1 MRAHLRSNIVGYIA
15 LFFVFTG
22 GAYAISI
29 KKNSVGTKQ
38 IKDGA
43 VAGVDVKDDSL
54 TGTDVDEATLSLPT
68 GPRGATG
75 PQGPAGS
82 PDSASQVLE
91 KLLTVD
97 GAGSGIDSDTVDGKS
112 AGEFLGAT
120 ANAGGDLAG
129 TYPNPQLGPDSVN
142 QTELADDAIQNELGM
157 TTFESVGFG
166 AGDAVGGG
174 ASNNT
179 MFTDAHG
186 PQFIARCDE
195 PTAGNVGASIV
206 YKTIGAT
213 SLTSAVDST
222 ANLGVNDVTVAHGA
236 EAKLAEITA
245 GGGTHS
251 VTGSWSIATSNNV
264 VLSGQVMAATNAVGT
279 SECTFYILIFGD

>member
-22 GAYAISI
+22 GAYAVAI
-29 KKNSVGTKQ
+29 KKNSVGSKQ

-54 TGTDVDEATLSLPT
+54 TGTDVDEATLSLPK
-68 GPRGATG
+68 GAAG

-112 AGEFLGAT
+112 AGEFLGAAAT
-120 ANAGGDLAG
+120 AGGDLTG
-129 TYPNPQLGPDSVN
+129 SYPNPQLGDDSVD
-142 QTELADDAIQNELGM
+142 QAQIADEAIQNKLGFGLM
-157 TTFESVGFG
+157 EEVGFG
-166 AGDAVGGG
+166 MIDAVGGG
-174 ASNNT
+174 TSQST
-179 MFTDAHG
+179 VYTDPFG
-186 PQFIARCDE
+186 PQLIARCDQ
-195 PTAGNVGASIV
+195 PTAGTVGAVIV

-222 ANLGVNDVTVAHGA
+222 AGGGVNDVTVGHSV
-236 EAKLAEITA
+236 EAKLAEIVATA
-245 GGGTHS
+245 GTHS
-251 VTGSWSIATSNNV
+251 ATGTWSAITSNNV
-264 VLSGQVMAATNAVGT
+264 AIGGQVSLATNPGGINTCRV
-279 SECTFYILIFGD
+279 SVVIFGE